1 MRRAVFATLRFI
13 VGVVLLA
20 ALLAAA
26 LMVGNLIWNV
36 TQSEIL
42 SGLGFVISFCAFLYG
57 ADQVRF

>member
-1 MRRAVFATLRFI
+1 MRKAVVATLRFI

-26 LMVGNLIWNV
+26 LMVGNIIWSV

-42 SGLGFVISFCAFLYG
+42 SGLGFMAAFCAFLYG

>member
-1 MRRAVFATLRFI
+1 MRKAILATLRFI

-26 LMVGNLIWNV
+26 LMVGNLIWSV

-42 SGLGFVISFCAFLYG
+42 SGLGFMVAFCTFLYG
-57 ADQVRF
+57 VDQIRP